1 MNRTISIR
9 DAAEQELTDAL
20 AWYEARAAGAGT
32 RLLDHVHAA
41 LNVIADGFDGSPHPE
56 VDGVRRFLLRRFPY
70 AIAFVVDERLVEV
83 LAFEHLR
90 RRPGYWRGR

>member
-1 MNRTISIR
+1 MSRTISIR
-9 DAAEQELTDAL
+9 DAAEQELADAL

-32 RLLDHVHAA
+32 RLLDQVHAA
-41 LNVIADGFDGSPHPE
+41 LNVLADGFDGSPHQ

-70 AIAFVVDERLVEV
+70 AIAFVADARHVEV